1 MASAGRDKKVVV
13 WDMMTK
19 KPLVEQKCA
28 EPMTALAW
36 QPDGNCLASYSE
48 AGEANCW
55 QDVIPGD
62 KASPSAAL
70 DTLDLA
76 APILGNTAGRSLPL
90 PQQDETTCLVTNEWI
105 GIAIRQ
111 AASCRRNKRKLIQQ
125 CFAWA
130 DQL

>member
-19 KPLVEQKCA
+19 KPLVEQMGA

-48 AGEANCW
+48 AGEAKCW

-62 KASPSAAL
+62 QASPSAAL
-70 DTLDLA
+70 DTLHLA
-76 APILGNTAGRSLPL
+76 PPILGHTAGRSLPL
-90 PQQDETTCLVTNEWI
+90 P
-105 GIAIRQ
+105 RQ
-111 AASCRRNKRKLIQQ
+111 PEGSCKVRYE
-125 CFAWA
+125 
-130 DQL
+130 